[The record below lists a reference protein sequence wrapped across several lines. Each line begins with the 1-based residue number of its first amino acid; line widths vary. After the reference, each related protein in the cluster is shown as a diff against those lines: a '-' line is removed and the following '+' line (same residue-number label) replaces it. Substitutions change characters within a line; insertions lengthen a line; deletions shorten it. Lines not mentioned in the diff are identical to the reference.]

1 MKKKMLI
8 TLGCSYTE
16 GVGCYEPHLLN
27 DSGNIKQGVS
37 TSTAYKL
44 SLSRFH
50 NQGWPAKLQK
60 LIKYD
65 HLINLGA
72 GSASNLYTVKRLIE
86 FLPYWNIPHI
96 TENYDVLVIW
106 MMTHFGRYSM
116 YRNGRLYNIGP
127 SSISPDID
135 FLNSYLSLSSEK
147 DLLLENL
154 FALRT
159 VQYIC
164 ELNKFTFMYINADT
178 QEGKLID
185 TYDTKISLNQHFLQ
199 QHPGVL
205 GILHLDKKYQSFCHH
220 PTELGYS
227 IVAQRIF
234 DTINVIHPELVN
246 VTTPEKFTM
255 EYKGAPQQW

>member
-16 GVGCYEPHLLN
+16 GVGCYEPHLLDN
-27 DSGNIKQGVS
+27 FGNIKDEVDIA
-37 TSTAYKL
+37 TAYKL
-44 SLSRFH
+44 SLPRFH
-50 NQGWPAKLQK
+50 NEGWPVKLQK
-60 LIKYD
+60 LLKYN
-65 HLINLGA
+65 HLVNLGA
-72 GSASNLYTVKRLIE
+72 GAASNLYTIKHLIE
-86 FLPYWNIPHI
+86 FLPQWNTPHV

-106 MMTHFGRYSM
+106 MMTHFNRQSVYQK
-116 YRNGRLYNIGP
+116 GRLHNVGP
-127 SSISPDID
+127 NNISPDID
-135 FLNSYLSLSSEK
+135 FLNAYLSLLSEK

-164 ELNKFTFMYINADT
+164 ELNNFTFMYINADT
-178 QEGKLID
+178 AEGRLID
-185 TYDTKISLNQHFLQ
+185 TYNTKLSLNKHFFQ

-205 GILHLDKKYQSFCHH
+205 GILHLDEKYRSFCDH
-220 PTELGYS
+220 PNELGYS

-255 EYKGAPQQW
+255 EYKGAPRQW